1 MPFPSYT
8 PVPPYPRTN
17 NPISG
22 SNPHSP
28 PYPIHSFGHS
38 MNQPHSTYNPS
49 YSVPSQTIGH
59 PSSYPA
65 HIPPPVPGTFGN
77 PYSTHPVG
85 GTYGPAGHS
94 YYPQQHVLAQPAAQ
108 PYIPGQTVIMVPGQQ
123 DSGRGFGQMVK
134 EALVFSTINAGVNR
148 LINPHTH
155 YIPDYNRP
163 ANPGTTASE
172 THVTYNNHYF
182 NNAPPG
188 NTPSVPASP
197 NVPQGNVPVTYPA
210 NYPNPVNNPVI
221 TPGVSIPTIVGNNG
235 GVAYPA
241 SNGSSVNTMGTT
253 NNMGGS
259 PNGFSA
265 GNTVNDQKGPDQGT
279 TVYSPQYKISDNDLS
294 MLTEELFAK
303 QEVNISKYLT
313 LYLQSKSENVTDA
326 AKGP

>member
-8 PVPPYPRTN
+8 PVPSYPR

-28 PYPIHSFGHS
+28 PYPIHPFGHS

-49 YSVPSQTIGH
+49 HLIPSQTIGH

-148 LINPHTH
+148 LINPHHH
-155 YIPDYNRP
+155 YVPDYNRP
-163 ANPGTTASE
+163 ASPSTTATE
-172 THVTYNNHYF
+172 THITYNNQYF
-182 NNAPPG
+182 NTAPPG
-188 NTPSVPASP
+188 NTSSVPASP
-197 NVPQGNVPVTYPA
+197 NIPQGNVPITYPA
-210 NYPNPVNNPVI
+210 NYPSPVNNPAI
-221 TPGVSIPTIVGNNG
+221 TPGVSIPTIAGNNG
-235 GVAYPA
+235 SVIYPV
-241 SNGSSVNTMGTT
+241 SNGSSVNTVGTT

-259 PNGFSA
+259 PNGFPA

-279 TVYSPQYKISDNDLS
+279 TIYSPQYKISDNDLL

-313 LYLQSKSENVTDA
+313 LHLQNKSENVTDI
-326 AKGP
+326 AKEP